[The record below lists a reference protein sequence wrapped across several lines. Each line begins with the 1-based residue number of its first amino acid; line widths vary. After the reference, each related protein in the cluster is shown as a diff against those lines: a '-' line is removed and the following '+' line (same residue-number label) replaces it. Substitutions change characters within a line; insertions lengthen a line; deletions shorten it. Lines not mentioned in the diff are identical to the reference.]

1 MRGKLSTPQLP
12 PAWQAVADQAVR
24 LQHTH
29 IADLFAQEPQRFAQW
44 QHQAGPLLL
53 DISKQRLDHQAL
65 QALLELAE
73 HQQLGQ
79 WIEKLF
85 GDYPVNG
92 SEHRTAWH
100 WALRAPQES
109 TIPEPAE
116 GVYAAIQ
123 HELAHMEAIV
133 TKLHA
138 GQWRGVTGEPIT
150 DVVNIGVGG
159 SDLGP
164 YMVCKALED
173 SRAHTTAPLRVHFVS
188 SMDGSQLSPRLQRL
202 RPDTTLFII
211 SSKSF
216 TTVDTLYNAATA
228 RKWLERHLGHSPAM
242 LSCHFVG
249 VSGAAEKMTEWG
261 IHPDNQ
267 LRMWEWVGGRFSLW
281 SAIGLPIALRIGM
294 EGFRELLAGAH
305 AMDKHFRDA
314 PWASNIPVLMA
325 LVGVWNTNALG
336 IRGHA
341 ILPYDG
347 RLEFLPSYLEQ
358 LEMESNG
365 KSVTRD
371 GDTVDINTCPIL
383 WGEVG
388 PNAQHAFYQLLHQG
402 TVAVTCDF
410 IASAKRYHET
420 HHEESEQELRHQHQ
434 LSLANCLAQSRLL
447 AFGEHIF
454 AEQETLPNY
463 KRYPGNQPSTT
474 LICEELSPFAVG
486 SLLAAYEHK
495 VFAQAVLWGINPFD
509 QWGVEM
515 GKVIATETLAH
526 IQSDSADNSS
536 LDSSTKG
543 LLAFIHAHQF

>member
-1 MRGKLSTPQLP
+1 
-12 PAWQAVADQAVR
+12 
-24 LQHTH
+24 
-29 IADLFAQEPQRFAQW
+29 
-44 QHQAGPLLL
+44 
-53 DISKQRLDHQAL
+53 
-65 QALLELAE
+65 
-73 HQQLGQ
+73 
-79 WIEKLF
+79 
-85 GDYPVNG
+85 
-92 SEHRTAWH
+92 
-100 WALRAPQES
+100 
-109 TIPEPAE
+109 
-116 GVYAAIQ
+116 
-123 HELAHMEAIV
+123 
-133 TKLHA
+133 
-138 GQWRGVTGEPIT
+138 
-150 DVVNIGVGG
+150 
-159 SDLGP
+159 
-164 YMVCKALED
+164 
-173 SRAHTTAPLRVHFVS
+173 
-188 SMDGSQLSPRLQRL
+188 
-202 RPDTTLFII
+202 
-211 SSKSF
+211 
-216 TTVDTLYNAATA
+216 
-228 RKWLERHLGHSPAM
+228 
-242 LSCHFVG
+242 
-249 VSGAAEKMTEWG
+249 
-261 IHPDNQ
+261 
-267 LRMWEWVGGRFSLW
+267 GRFSLW

-371 GDTVDINTCPIL
+371 GDTVDINTCPIW

-388 PNAQHAFYQLLHQG
+388 LNAQHAYYQLLHQG

-474 LICEELSPFAVG
+474 LICEEL
-486 SLLAAYEHK
+486 
-495 VFAQAVLWGINPFD
+495 
-509 QWGVEM
+509 
-515 GKVIATETLAH
+515 
-526 IQSDSADNSS
+526 
-536 LDSSTKG
+536 
-543 LLAFIHAHQF
+543 